1 MPCLPPSVLQSSEF
15 SKLSPESTRQ
25 KSLTNRTPV
34 FLPPYSL
41 PCDIFGAPVDC
52 NHYHVSDVCT
62 KNNRHDLGSFQW
74 HGDSLQMTS
83 SQASSVIDTSA
94 NLRIRSVI
102 EQALCLAPLLSLVEP
117 SFGLSTKRQQ
127 NQSDKITPE
136 QRQYSSQ
143 EFSGTT
149 GSISDYIRNIQYK
162 GSK

>member
-1 MPCLPPSVLQSSEF
+1 
-15 SKLSPESTRQ
+15 
-25 KSLTNRTPV
+25 
-34 FLPPYSL
+34 
-41 PCDIFGAPVDC
+41 
-52 NHYHVSDVCT
+52 
-62 KNNRHDLGSFQW
+62 
-74 HGDSLQMTS
+74 MTS